1 MANSDGQPNPG
12 VRDWL
17 RRLFE
22 GLRIFT
28 KIELRI
34 ITAWGIPI
42 AMVVGLLLGVTAA
55 DTGKP
60 GDALDILTGSGSP
73 IQDRAG
79 GAGVA
84 LAIIGYLLVPA
95 VIGALVAAIL
105 GARVDRLLHDQKDA
119 EETFKKEL
127 IRQTKDEVLAELGR
141 TDIVQSDA
149 SGELDNQ

>member
-1 MANSDGQPNPG
+1 MTNSSGQPNPG

-17 RRLFE
+17 RRFFE
-22 GLRIFT
+22 GLRAFT

-42 AMVVGLLLGVTAA
+42 AMVVGILLGFTAA

-60 GDALDILTGSGSP
+60 GDALDILTGSASP

-79 GAGVA
+79 PAGIA

-95 VIGALVAAIL
+95 LIGALVAAIL
-105 GARVDRLLHDQKDA
+105 GARVDRLLRPQKEV
-119 EETFKKEL
+119 EEVFRKQL
-127 IRQTKDEVLAELGR
+127 IRQTYDEVLAELER
-141 TDIVQSDA
+141 TGVVQHDTP
-149 SGELDNQ
+149 ETPDQR